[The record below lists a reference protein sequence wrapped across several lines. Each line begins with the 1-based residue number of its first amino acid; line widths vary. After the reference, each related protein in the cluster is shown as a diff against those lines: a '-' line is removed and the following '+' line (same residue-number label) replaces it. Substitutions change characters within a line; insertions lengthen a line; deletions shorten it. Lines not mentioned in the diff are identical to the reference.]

1 MKPGDEL
8 ILNCQYNSKD
18 RNDFTLGGE
27 STQEEMCLNFVLYYP
42 RIDMPFCLSSY
53 QKDSSFSAAL
63 DSFQC
68 NNIDVNGS
76 TTYQELYIRARD
88 IEWTDKIVNT
98 LEVSQLID
106 PMGQVAYCDNSEV
119 PVNIPIPGVD
129 YEVFP
134 NRYDTCGKYNGTYYP
149 GGSTADY
156 YYDCTTNESYFEP
169 IGPTDSASS
178 LSLLP
183 TVMWLLAATALYLF

>member
-1 MKPGDEL
+1 MD
-8 ILNCQYNSKD
+8 
-18 RNDFTLGGE
+18 TA
-27 STQEEMCLNFVLYYP
+27 
-42 RIDMPFCLSSY
+42 FCLSSY
-53 QKDSSFSAAL
+53 DKASSFSAAL

-68 NNIDVNGS
+68 NNVDVNGS
-76 TTYQELYIRARD
+76 TTYQELVSRASN
-88 IEWTDKIVNT
+88 IEWTDKVSRT
-98 LEVSQLID
+98 LEVSQILD
-106 PMGQVAYCDNSEV
+106 PNGHTAYCGGLSLNVFSVD
-119 PVNIPIPGVD
+119 IPKPGVD

-134 NRYDTCGKYNGTYYP
+134 SRYDTCGKYNGTYYP

-156 YYDCTTNESYFEP
+156 YYDCTTNEPYFEP